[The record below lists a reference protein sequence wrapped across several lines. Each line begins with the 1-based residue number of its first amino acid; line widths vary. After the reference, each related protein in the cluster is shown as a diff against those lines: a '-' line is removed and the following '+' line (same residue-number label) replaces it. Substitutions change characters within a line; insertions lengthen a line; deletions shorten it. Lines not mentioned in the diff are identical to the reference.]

1 MCGALPDVGQGRW
14 GPLHLQSHSGLF
26 PAQKW
31 AVGLATGFELGPHR
45 AATLAPSGG
54 CAGNYSARASSVLNW
69 SPGVALRLC
78 SGISKRC
85 RRMWTYFLE
94 DFCALQ
100 LWHATFLW
108 FFSRPEIPRGG
119 TILNQQL

>member
-1 MCGALPDVGQGRW
+1 MWGRVAGVPFICKATAAFSQHRS
-14 GPLHLQSHSGLF
+14 GPLAWQQDLSSGC
-26 PAQKW
+26 
-31 AVGLATGFELGPHR
+31 TELRRWRPLE
-45 AATLAPSGG
+45 AALGTTLHG
-54 CAGNYSARASSVLNW
+54 RLLNW

>member
-1 MCGALPDVGQGRW
+1 MWGRVA
-14 GPLHLQSHSGLF
+14 GVPF
-26 PAQKW
+26 ICK
-31 AVGLATGFELGPHR
+31 AT
-45 AATLAPSGG
+45 AAFSLAPSGG

>member
-1 MCGALPDVGQGRW
+1 MRCGSA
-14 GPLHLQSHSGLF
+14 
-26 PAQKW
+26 PA
-31 AVGLATGFELGPHR
+31 
-45 AATLAPSGG
+45 
-54 CAGNYSARASSVLNW
+54 SANTA
-69 SPGVALRLC
+69 
-78 SGISKRC
+78 GISKHC

-94 DFCALQ
+94 DLCALQ